1 MIEGTQPRTARGTK
15 LTAAMVAAALFALL
29 AFVPVASATPDPV
42 ASGSATITLNKGFT
56 KYLKTFGIK
65 IQKIA
70 PAKLKG
76 RKATFTVS
84 GGSMDPTNGLG
95 TLNLSGGLKLKAGKK
110 SATVKAIVLDTG
122 KSALTAKVSGKKVKL
137 AKLSGLAIARNG
149 FGVSVTVKKMKLTG
163 AGAKQLNKKLGFA
176 KGKPKPFL
184 ANKLIASSSAAEE
197 PATVALLPVNGLL
210 YDGNAELLKKLSNV
224 EVKIEA
230 LSPTTVKS
238 LTSFEFPITG
248 GNIAPAATAGVVNS
262 SGGVKLTQKLPLPE
276 GKFIET
282 EITLANFYTDLGA
295 KTVGVEVTA
304 NSNAESPPGSHKK
317 PLDLGPLGRSSI
329 ANLSLTGATVVSD
342 PANRKVT
349 VQNAAATLQPVAAE
363 VLNGFVQVYK
373 AYAEGGTYAAVFKKA
388 KEEGATDEEA
398 DAAGKA
404 AAKKAGEEVAKNEIK
419 ENDPLG
425 NFSFT
430 AQTQ

>member
-1 MIEGTQPRTARGTK
+1 MTEGTQPRMARGTK
-15 LTAAMVAAALFALL
+15 LTASFVAAMLFALL
-29 AFVPVASATPDPV
+29 AFVPFASATPDPV
-42 ASGSATITLNKGFT
+42 ASGSATVTLNKGFT

-95 TLNLSGGLKLKAGKK
+95 TLNLNGGLKFKAGKK
-110 SATVKAIVLDTG
+110 SATIKAVVLDTG
-122 KSALTAKVSGKKVKL
+122 KSSLTAKISGKKVKL
-137 AKLSGLAIARNG
+137 AKLSGLSFTRNG

-163 AGAKQLNKKLGFA
+163 AAAKQLNKKLGFA
-176 KGKPKPFL
+176 KGNPKPFL
-184 ANKLIASSSAAEE
+184 ANKVIGSSSAAEE

-230 LSPTTVKS
+230 LSPTSVKS
-238 LTSFEFPITG
+238 LTSFEFPIAG

-262 SGGVKLTQKLPLPE
+262 SGGIKLTQKLPTSPTTA
-276 GKFIET
+276 IET
-282 EITLANFYTDLGA
+282 EIILANFYTDLGA

-304 NSNAESPPGSHKK
+304 NSNAESPQGSGKK
-317 PLDLGPLGRSSI
+317 PLNLGALGRSSI

-349 VQNAAATLQPVAAE
+349 VQNASATLQPVAAE

-373 AYAEGGTYAAVFKKA
+373 AYVEAGTTLKVCEALPGHCTTQEEKEFAAAKS
-388 KEEGATDEEA
+388 KEEGE
-398 DAAGKA
+398 K
-404 AAKKAGEEVAKNEIK
+404 VAKNEIK